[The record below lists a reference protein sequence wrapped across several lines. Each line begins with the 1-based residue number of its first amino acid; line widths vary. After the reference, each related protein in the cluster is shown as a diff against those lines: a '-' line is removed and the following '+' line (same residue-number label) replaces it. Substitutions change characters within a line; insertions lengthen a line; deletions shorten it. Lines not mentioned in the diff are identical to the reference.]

1 MFPFKDNIPNE
12 RFPVVTVVLIAINA
26 IAYLL
31 AIRHGG
37 SFFGGPS
44 AAVQARYGAIPYDL
58 AHSGADP
65 STVLTSMFMH
75 ASFLQLFASMLF
87 LAIFGPT
94 VEDALGRT
102 RFLAL
107 YLLGGLLVLG
117 LRVLANPASTVPVLG
132 AAGAITAIL
141 AAYIVRYP
149 RARVISLVFIVFFFT
164 IVEVPAVLLLG
175 LWLAVQLCF
184 GLTGPAF
191 A

>member
-1 MFPFKDNIPNE
+1 
-12 RFPVVTVVLIAINA
+12 
-26 IAYLL
+26 
-31 AIRHGG
+31 
-37 SFFGGPS
+37 
-44 AAVQARYGAIPYDL
+44 VQARYGAVPHDL
-58 AHSGADP
+58 THSGGRP

-75 ASFLQLFASMLF
+75 ASFLQLLTSMLF

-94 VEDALGRT
+94 VEDALGRA

-117 LRVLANPASTVPVLG
+117 VRVLLDPTSTVPVLG
-132 AAGAITAIL
+132 AAGAITAVL
-141 AAYIVRYP
+141 AVYIVRYP
-149 RARVISLVFIVFFFT
+149 RAHVISLVFIVFFFT